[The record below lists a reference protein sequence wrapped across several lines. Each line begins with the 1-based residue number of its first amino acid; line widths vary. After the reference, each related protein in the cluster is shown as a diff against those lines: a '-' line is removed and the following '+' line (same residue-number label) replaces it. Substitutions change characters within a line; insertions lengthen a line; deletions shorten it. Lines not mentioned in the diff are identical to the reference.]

1 MHTALVLVIEISRA
15 LFIINIF
22 VKVVFNFTTPQNTK
36 EAVNKFTDI
45 SSLPQGSWT
54 EAKGRKWG
62 WDLDNNKTLYM
73 LEWEDFNLWQVN
85 TLRLSDRS
93 LTTLHCDST
102 TSHSKALSVD
112 DSSEILLGQI
122 TKK

>member
-1 MHTALVLVIEISRA
+1 MHTALGLVIEISHA

-54 EAKGRKWG
+54 EAKGRKWLC
-62 WDLDNNKTLYM
+62 DLDNNKTLYM
-73 LEWEDFNLWQVN
+73 LEGEGLNLRQVH

-93 LTTLHCDST
+93 PTTSHCDST
-102 TSHSKALSVD
+102 TSHPKALRVD